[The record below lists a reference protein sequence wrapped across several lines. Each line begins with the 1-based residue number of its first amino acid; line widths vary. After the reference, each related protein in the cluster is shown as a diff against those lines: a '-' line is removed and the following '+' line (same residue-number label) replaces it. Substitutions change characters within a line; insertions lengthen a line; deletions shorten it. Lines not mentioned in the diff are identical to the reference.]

1 MHCSY
6 HPSNAARSRCASCA
20 RPLCAACDHRIKGYP
35 HCQDCIVL
43 GIEYL
48 SRSYRAD
55 ARPKSKAWIAALCG
69 IFPPGFGAVYN
80 RQNVKAF
87 LHFITIIGLF
97 QLSSF
102 LPFKGLLRLAGVS
115 FYLYSIIDAYRTA
128 QQIAQGESSE
138 RLEAKFK
145 QSLVRRA
152 PAIGL
157 ILIVAGLISVIQIAH
172 PFGLSI
178 SVVRLLPVALI
189 FLGGYL
195 LIRYFKRSR
204 EGYEASQ
211 PAPPYPLIPG
221 RFPDRTQ
228 DATRAS
234 RHDYR

>member
-1 MHCSY
+1 MQCSY

-35 HCQDCIVL
+35 YCQDCIVS

-48 SRSYRAD
+48 SRSYRSES
-55 ARPKSKAWIAALCG
+55 RPKSKAWLAALCG
-69 IFPPGFGAVYN
+69 VFPPGFGAVYN
-80 RQNVKAF
+80 RQNIKAF
-87 LHFITIIGLF
+87 FHFMAIVGLF

-102 LPFKGLLRLAGVS
+102 LPFRGLLRLAGVS

-128 QQIAQGESSE
+128 QQIAQGESAE
-138 RLEAKFK
+138 RLEERFK
-145 QSLVRRA
+145 QAIVRRA

-157 ILIVAGLISVIQIAH
+157 MLIAAGLLAVLQIAR
-172 PFGLSI
+172 PFSI
-178 SVVRLLPVALI
+178 SIVRLLPVALI

-195 LIRYFKRSR
+195 LTRYFRRSR
-204 EGYEASQ
+204 YEPHQ

-221 RFPDRTQ
+221 RFDKTHDEAQ
-228 DATRAS
+228 SA

>member
-6 HPSNAARSRCASCA
+6 HPSNAALARCASCA
-20 RPLCAACDHRIKGYP
+20 RPLCAVCDHRIKGYP
-35 HCQDCIVL
+35 YCQDCIVL
-43 GIEYL
+43 GVDYL
-48 SRSYRAD
+48 SRSYRA
-55 ARPKSKAWIAALCG
+55 AAHPKNKAWLAAFCAFL
-69 IFPPGFGAVYN
+69 FPGLGAIYN

-87 LHFITIIGLF
+87 AHFITIIGLL
-97 QLSSF
+97 QLSGF
-102 LPFKGLLRLAGVS
+102 LIFKGLLQLSGVG
-115 FYLYSIIDAYRTA
+115 FYFYSIFDAYRTA
-128 QQIAQGESSE
+128 QQIAQGESAE
-138 RLEAKFK
+138 RLEARFK
-145 QSLVRRA
+145 QSMVRRA

-195 LIRYFKRSR
+195 LTRYFKRSR
-204 EGYEASQ
+204 EGYEPRQ

-228 DATRAS
+228 DAARAS